1 MAGPVLY
8 RSLMSDNLRWY
19 ALELREGDIVIS
31 APWKCGV
38 TWTQRLISLLVF
50 NGPQL
55 PAPMSRVSPWL
66 DQTIRPIEDVV
77 RALDAQR
84 HRRFIKTHTPLDGLV
99 LDDRVTYIGVG
110 RDPRDAAVSELFQWA
125 NVEASALR
133 TPEVTAMP
141 HQRFVQSG
149 ADFRLTFDCAPD
161 RIEAFR
167 SWMDAAAV
175 PSSEMR
181 FRPPTEI
188 GSLAAILHHFG
199 SLWQR
204 RHLPN
209 VAMFHFVD
217 YQADLVGEL
226 IRLAEVLGI
235 ELGCAR
241 ARKLAAYATLDAMR
255 ERAFD
260 FAPNATDGVWRSN
273 ERFFRAGG
281 RGEWRGV
288 LCGGEEQGNGGR
300 VAALA
305 PPGLAAWAHGGR
317 HARDPAVG

>member
-1 MAGPVLY
+1 MG
-8 RSLMSDNLRWY
+8 
-19 ALELREGDIVIS
+19 
-31 APWKCGV
+31 
-38 TWTQRLISLLVF
+38 QRGS
-50 NGPQL
+50 
-55 PAPMSRVSPWL
+55 
-66 DQTIRPIEDVV
+66 
-77 RALDAQR
+77 QR
-84 HRRFIKTHTPLDGLV
+84 IAD
-99 LDDRVTYIGVG
+99 
-110 RDPRDAAVSELFQWA
+110 
-125 NVEASALR
+125 
-133 TPEVTAMP
+133 PEVTAMP

-209 VAMFHFVD
+209 VAMFHFAD

-241 ARKLAAYATLDAMR
+241 ARELAAYATLDAMR

-273 ERFFRAGG
+273 ERFFRAGV
-281 RGEWRGV
+281 GV
-288 LCGGEEQGNGGR
+288 SGGR
-300 VAALA
+300 SFVGPSNSDTRSVSPHWLRRIW
-305 PPGLAAWAHGGR
+305 PPGRTAVGTPATLLSGRQGGRSGPAWLSRSRAPRPNSYRDIPGCPRCARSGPWHGAAHGRRARRARRAAPARSPRCWSGGR
-317 HARDPAVG
+317 